1 MLDLMRN
8 WNVDPRFR
16 SSGKLGSEE
25 WESECEI
32 ATGGFMERPGM
43 SWKTVLFSIGTI
55 VAIGLPVFLIAAPF
69 MNVY

>member
-16 SSGKLGSEE
+16 SSGALGSEE
-25 WESECEI
+25 WEDECEI

-43 SWKTVLFSIGTI
+43 SWKTVLISVGAI
-55 VAIGLPVFLIAAPF
+55 VALGLLVILIAAPF
-69 MNVY
+69 MEVH